1 MSHVLSL
8 WRLIK
13 PKNNRRDYQQL
24 HSELLLHDQSLLCKV
39 LQESFQMLPKY
50 VRIATFPVQL
60 VQDTWLQRT
69 HFNNACVM
77 MQMHDQYIGH
87 V

>member
-24 HSELLLHDQSLLCKV
+24 HSELLLHAQSLLCKV

-69 HFNNACVM
+69 HFNNACVK
-77 MQMHDQYIGH
+77 MQMHDQYSI
-87 V
+87 